1 MIKEEQQYLLQLA
14 RRAIQKYLQS
24 GQTLLIEPEDLS
36 PALRKKSGV
45 FVTLEKDGQLRG
57 CIGNLQSSKTIYQG
71 VIDNSLSSAFFDP
84 RFPSLTIEEFP
95 DIKIEIS
102 VLEPLKKLAP
112 FSSSAKLLNYL
123 NKNKPGLL
131 IKKGNQQ
138 ATFLPQVWEELPDAE
153 LFLQNLC
160 QKASLDQDNWKKP
173 GLEFYEYNV
182 EKFKE

>member
-24 GQTLLIEPEDLS
+24 GQTLQIEPEDLS

-57 CIGNLQSSKTIYQG
+57 CIG
-71 VIDNSLSSAFFDP
+71 NSLSSAFFDP